1 MMKSNRKWSIT
12 FLSVVFFLIVGLG
25 AVTVVIDPYFH
36 YHAPLDSLE
45 YLIDDERY
53 QNDGI
58 MKHFK
63 YDAILTGTSMTE
75 NFKTSE
81 FDRLFHVNSIKVPFS
96 GASYKEVNENLE
108 RAVEANPDIQ
118 LIIRGID
125 YNALEDS
132 KDSIR
137 YPTEFYPVYLY
148 DNKLY
153 NDVKYI
159 LNKSILF
166 NSTLYVLEYTNAGNK
181 TTNFD
186 SYMNWNSRFDFGKD
200 AVNSAYRRSEKADI
214 TAEMTNEDYQKLQEH
229 LQQNIIQ
236 LVKQNPQIDFY
247 LFFTPYS
254 IYYWDSLNQSG
265 MLKRQLKL
273 EKEAIEALLPYDNL
287 YLFSFFDEFNMI
299 CDLNNYR
306 DIVHYGEHINSQI
319 LSWMRNKEHLLTEK
333 NYQEYCDKVYKF
345 YTTDDYDALFYMDSK
360 ITKN

>member
-181 TTNFD
+181 TTNL
-186 SYMNWNSRFDFGKD
+186 
-200 AVNSAYRRSEKADI
+200 
-214 TAEMTNEDYQKLQEH
+214 DYQKLQEH

-345 YTTDDYDALFYMDSK
+345 YTTYDYDALFYMDSK
-360 ITKN
+360 ITKIDII